1 MSTIDHRFHRVS
13 TGLKLVYTSLV
24 LAVLTFLGIF
34 FLSMYVGFA
43 GPGGPGLAVFQS
55 PALIYGLIGVGY
67 LGNILAI
74 TGKIFCLDVPEK
86 VKATGLIYAAVAL
99 TVAGLALGFAKS
111 FLGISFGRADSIGS
125 LLTVAGYVCFLVFLG
140 RLADFL
146 NDQKQVARAR
156 FVLIGSIFA
165 GVCAVAYTMSVIA
178 GGKDMPPIVSLALI
192 VVGIFALILFVTY
205 SNLVNDLRRRVDSY
219 LVGRTLE

>member
-24 LAVLTFLGIF
+24 LAVLTFLGMF
-34 FLSMYVGFA
+34 FLGIYIGVAGA
-43 GPGGPGLAVFQS
+43 RGPGIELFQS
-55 PALIYGLIGVGY
+55 PVFLYGLIGVGY

-74 TGKIFCLDVPEK
+74 VGKIFCLDVPEK

-99 TVAGLALGFAKS
+99 TVVGLALGFAKS
-111 FLGISFGRADSIGS
+111 FLGVSFGAADSIAS

-140 RLADFL
+140 RLAEFL
-146 NDQKQVARAR
+146 NDSRQVARAR
-156 FVLIGSIFA
+156 FVLTGSILTGA
-165 GVCAVAYTMSVIA
+165 IGVAYIVGLIA
-178 GGKDMPPIVSLALI
+178 VGKDMPPIVSLALF
-192 VVGIFALILFVTY
+192 VVGIFALILFVSY
-205 SNLVNDLRRRVDSY
+205 ANLLNDLRRRIDSY